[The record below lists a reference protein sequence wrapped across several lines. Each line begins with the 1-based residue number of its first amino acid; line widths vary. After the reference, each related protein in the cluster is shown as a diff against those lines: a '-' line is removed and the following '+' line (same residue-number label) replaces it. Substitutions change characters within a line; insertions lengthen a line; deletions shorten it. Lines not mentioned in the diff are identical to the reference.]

1 MRQQKIMVQ
10 TKEEDKTPEELSY
23 MKICNLPK
31 EKLRVMTI
39 KMIKEFGRKMDAQR
53 EKLEV

>member
-39 KMIKEFGRKMDAQR
+39 KMIKDVRRRMDAQS
-53 EKLEV
+53 KK